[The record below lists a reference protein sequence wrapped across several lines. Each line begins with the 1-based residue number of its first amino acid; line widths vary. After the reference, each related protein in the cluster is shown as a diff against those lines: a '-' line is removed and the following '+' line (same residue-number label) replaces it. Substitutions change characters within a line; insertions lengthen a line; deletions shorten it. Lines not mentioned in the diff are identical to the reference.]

1 MTTLNIL
8 FFLIPKSQVEYVFD
22 DYSVRQVLEKMSFHR
37 YSAVPVLNHDG
48 NYVGTVTE
56 GDLLWHIKDQ
66 KDYNV
71 KKAEND
77 PLSSVEKKHTMT
89 AIKSTEKIEDLLQ
102 LAINQ
107 NFVPVLDDNN
117 IFIGIIT
124 RKDIIQYCRQELY
137 SKE

>member
-1 MTTLNIL
+1 MNIL